1 MGIGWNDVSRTST
14 AHGVLTVWNWAETHG
29 MTAHVVLPSSTALS
43 DVGFEQLGS
52 AVMRPQ
58 LQSILDSAISHGAS
72 DVHIRPGNPPLLRVS
87 GQLYPLDLPALTSEQ
102 STALVEQALEREA
115 DRAAYRN
122 LHECD
127 FALTLEGRGRFRV
140 NAYRTRGC
148 DAMVLRHVREHV
160 PSLEELGLPSV
171 VRSLALSTGGILL
184 VCGPTGSGKSTSLA
198 AMVDVINLKR
208 RCHILT
214 IEDPI
219 EYLHPN
225 KLSTVSQRELHTD
238 TGEFSSALR
247 AGLRQDPDVIL
258 IGEIRDAETL
268 RTALQ
273 AAQTGHFV
281 LASMHARS
289 VVDVVNRVVDSFPTD
304 EQRQVRSSL
313 AESIQAIICQ
323 HLVASARG
331 GGRVMTCEIATG
343 TPRVKEAISDSDR
356 TADLQAIIADGEYY
370 GMHSFEQD
378 LVRLV
383 LAGDV
388 GVSDAEAVVSRPSD
402 LHVALRRAGHRD

>member
-268 RTALQ
+268 RTAWAAAVLHDRPRLHALSLQ
-273 AAQTGHFV
+273 DRRLLIAVRGRAPTAHGHRPM
-281 LASMHARS
+281 LLIA
-289 VVDVVNRVVDSFPTD
+289 
-304 EQRQVRSSL
+304 
-313 AESIQAIICQ
+313 
-323 HLVASARG
+323 
-331 GGRVMTCEIATG
+331 MTAT
-343 TPRVKEAISDSDR
+343 EA
-356 TADLQAIIADGEYY
+356 
-370 GMHSFEQD
+370 
-378 LVRLV
+378 
-383 LAGDV
+383 
-388 GVSDAEAVVSRPSD
+388 
-402 LHVALRRAGHRD
+402 ALRCQPALGAGLCGALARPAPVGAG